1 MRLEKRIYTAIDILR
16 IPFKITPY
24 TMTLKLI
31 LNIVVAVGSTSVMAL
46 ATSSFI
52 DNTIAIFN
60 GNASTNSVF
69 LSLGIL
75 LLVTALLSISGSLS
89 QLLNSKIKFTLEG
102 ELTPAILDIQ
112 ASLAYK
118 HIEDEDS
125 WELIDRVSDEMD
137 ESFLEGI
144 VAYDSI
150 IRSVISI
157 LSIIGLI
164 ISQVWWSALIIT
176 IFCIPLFLISLWA
189 GEKNYAAKIKTRKF
203 ERRYSY
209 YSDEVLTN
217 REAVEERTLFGYVD
231 EINRQY
237 YDNFK
242 ISSTLQL
249 RVLLKTHIAMKA
261 TSISLIVI
269 TLIIAFTLIQPVIT
283 GNVSPGMFIG
293 IITAL
298 FSMVETLGS
307 GLQDATKKLSESKL
321 YMGDL
326 TTLVNLDRTEGA
338 TALPSQETFVFECLE
353 FANVRFKYPKSDQ
366 YILNGLSFKMESGK
380 HYSFVG
386 ENGSGKTTITKLLTG
401 LYDNYEGEIFIND
414 KELRSYSNSEIKS
427 IFSIVSQDFARYQI
441 SMADNISL
449 GDMKQK
455 KEDNKIQAVISKV
468 GLSDMVKQLPNGIN
482 TALGRMSK
490 ESVDLSG
497 GEWQKI
503 AIARS
508 LISPAPIKILDE
520 PTSALDPL
528 AENQIYLRFE
538 QLMKD
543 KTTIFISHRL
553 GSTKLADEILVIGDG
568 KIVENGSHTHLMETN
583 GLYASM
589 YETQREWYI

>member
-52 DNTIAIFN
+52 DNAIAIFN

-89 QLLNSKIKFTLEG
+89 QLLISKIKFTLEG